1 MDMIETML
9 QGDKAGQSLLPIWVE
24 FKVEIICGGDKR

>member
-9 QGDKAGQSLLPIWVE
+9 QDDKSGQSLLPIWAE
-24 FKVEIICGGDKR
+24 LKAEIICGGNKR